1 MIAIGHASILEPP
14 GNATPLQRI
23 DRGPGNRS
31 SRSLFSQQSHGP
43 GCQSRQ
49 AMQAGREDERLA
61 RARRHQCGTVIG
73 VDKPASLL
81 YIYSPSASSSASSP
95 APHNQE
101 IVEFDFFRWAS
112 ALKSAKLACEERIST
127 LAEQ

>member
-23 DRGPGNRS
+23 DRAPGNRS

-49 AMQAGREDERLA
+49 AMQAGREDERLEEK
-61 RARRHQCGTVIG
+61 RV
-73 VDKPASLL
+73 
-81 YIYSPSASSSASSP
+81 SAP
-95 APHNQE
+95 
-101 IVEFDFFRWAS
+101 
-112 ALKSAKLACEERIST
+112 
-127 LAEQ
+127 